1 MSAASADK
9 FLGMSVDNI
18 GFLLDRLGQ
27 DCAPLKYLRELTQN
41 SIEAILRAGGKGEI
55 IWDVDWTT
63 YELTDGPRVMK
74 LCITD
79 NGYGM
84 TGDEMVKYINQ
95 LSSSLSSQSM
105 SGNYGVGAKIAA
117 VTRNPLGV
125 LYLSW
130 KDKVGAHIHMLKH
143 KETEQYGLKQ
153 WKRGDGTYGH
163 YLPIADEVKPEII
176 KGHGTKVVLMGMTD
190 DHKTIEAPPGTQI
203 PSRWIAKYLNSRY
216 FRFPPGIVVKARE
229 GWDQPRSN
237 KDTNLLRTLTG
248 QEKYL
253 DDHRIAKGSLTLENA
268 TAHWWVL
275 KDEHALT
282 GFSGSLESSGH
293 TAALYKDELY
303 ELTTGKTGTARL
315 QQFGVT
321 FGYRQV
327 VIYIEPT
334 DTERSRLTTN
344 TARTQLL
351 INNETLPWS
360 EWAGQFRE
368 QLPQE
373 IADLVA
379 EKAAAAANTDHE
391 KTIRDRLKDIMSF
404 LKLSK
409 YRLTSDGEVNVDPDR
424 LTRGGVSFERDQSNA
439 ATARQKKSGT
449 GGTVGNVYAMS
460 KVKPDP
466 YPKAVW
472 VSVKNGTREHG
483 DMEDRAGK
491 FLSEQNTLL
500 LNADFRVY
508 NDMISHFQKEF
519 ADVPAILPVIEDT
532 VHQWFE
538 QALVETVMGVQT
550 LMHSQQWS
558 QTDIDSALSS
568 EALTS
573 SVMQRYHVLNAVKKA
588 LGIKAGAQRANA

>member
-1 MSAASADK
+1 
-9 FLGMSVDNI
+9 
-18 GFLLDRLGQ
+18 
-27 DCAPLKYLRELTQN
+27 
-41 SIEAILRAGGKGEI
+41 
-55 IWDVDWTT
+55 
-63 YELTDGPRVMK
+63 
-74 LCITD
+74 
-79 NGYGM
+79 
-84 TGDEMVKYINQ
+84 
-95 LSSSLSSQSM
+95 
-105 SGNYGVGAKIAA
+105 
-117 VTRNPLGV
+117 
-125 LYLSW
+125 
-130 KDKVGAHIHMLKH
+130 
-143 KETEQYGLKQ
+143 
-153 WKRGDGTYGH
+153 
-163 YLPIADEVKPEII
+163 
-176 KGHGTKVVLMGMTD
+176 MGMTD

-360 EWAGQFRE
+360 EWAG
-368 QLPQE
+368 
-373 IADLVA
+373 
-379 EKAAAAANTDHE
+379 
-391 KTIRDRLKDIMSF
+391 
-404 LKLSK
+404 
-409 YRLTSDGEVNVDPDR
+409 LTSDGEVNVDPDR

-449 GGTVGNVYAMS
+449 GGTVGNVYAVFKRPDGVPGS

-500 LNADFRVY
+500 LVLLVFLLGLVVY

>member
-1 MSAASADK
+1 
-9 FLGMSVDNI
+9 
-18 GFLLDRLGQ
+18 
-27 DCAPLKYLRELTQN
+27 
-41 SIEAILRAGGKGEI
+41 RAGGKGEI

-63 YELTDGPRVMK
+63 YELSDGPRVMK
-74 LCITD
+74 LSITD
-79 NGYGM
+79 NGDGM

-105 SGNYGVGAKIAA
+105 SGSYGVGAKIAA

-130 KDKVGAHIHMLKH
+130 KKGVGAHIHMLKH
-143 KETEQYGLKQ
+143 KETGQYGLKQ
-153 WKRGDGTYGH
+153 WKRSDSTYGH
-163 YLPIADEVKPEII
+163 YLPLADEVKPDII
-176 KGHGTKVVLMGMTD
+176 QSHGTKVVLMGMAE

-253 DDHRIAKGSLTLENA
+253 DEHRVAKGNLALENA

-293 TAALYKDELY
+293 TAALYNDELY

-327 VIYIEPT
+327 VIYIEPKDT
-334 DTERSRLTTN
+334 DRSRLTTN

-351 INNETLPWS
+351 VNNETLPWT
-360 EWAGQFRE
+360 EWAAQFRE
-368 QLPQE
+368 QLPKE
-373 IADLVA
+373 IAELVA

-391 KTIRDRLKDIMSF
+391 KTIRERLKDIMSF

-409 YRLTSDGEVNVDPDR
+409 YRVTSDGDLNVDPDR
-424 LTRGGVSFERDQSNA
+424 LTRGGVSFDRDQPNNPSD
-439 ATARQKKSGT
+439 RQKKSGT
-449 GGTVGNVYAMS
+449 GGTVGNVYAVFERPDGVPGS

-491 FLSEQNTLL
+491 YLSEQNTLL
-500 LNADFRVY
+500 LNADFRVFS
-508 NDMISHFQKEF
+508 DMIQHFQKEF
-519 ADVPAILPVIEDT
+519 AEVPAILPVIEDT

-558 QTDIDSALSS
+558 QADIDSALTP

-573 SVMQRYHVLNAVKKA
+573 AVMQRYHVLNAVKKA
-588 LGIKAGAQRANA
+588 LGIKAGAQRVPA